1 MNGDTFRDP
10 EPCNCCGYYHCDAED
25 MTPDDRDR
33 AIMAHLEAGDID
45 D

>member
-1 MNGDTFRDP
+1 MRYDN

-25 MTPDDRDR
+25 MHPDDRDR
-33 AIMAHLEAGDID
+33 AIRAHLEAGDIMD